1 METYFERSLRSK
13 YRIQGVQTSFYEST
27 PSPTISLG
35 DKISTGSTRSFGHAG
50 TNHPYAPKERDNGS
64 ASRLTRVLLERFPG
78 KKGFRRVTS
87 SHRSKEFERTH
98 SCTSFPYVHNKLC
111 SKLRQKRRLRVQDR
125 SAGCVLSCT
134 DSSKQ
139 QEVPRVLFRKLG
151 VPVSSTTFRSKY
163 SPSSFY
169 SFGAHGDSIPAPSG
183 GFGDTISGRLASS
196 PPGPS
201 NFITTSGSAN
211 RYARPGRLHSESKE
225 IRAGP
230 YSGSPV
236 PRNSLTSGPR
246 ESFTPRVQGWGDS
259 CLRAPSIL
267 PQGTKLFSSVPPYGF
282 SQLGLRSYPSGSFVP
297 ETPSTSFS
305 FVRLTNRFTPPHK
318 SDPVVLAN
326 LLRKWLDPH
335 FLTSGI
341 PIRPFQADYTIFTDA
356 SSRVW
361 GAHMGDSKI
370 SGIWTRI
377 DRKLHII
384 CLELKAVT
392 CAPQH
397 WAPLLQG
404 HQVMIAT
411 DISTVVSYINKQ
423 GGTRSTSLLR
433 LTVKLF
439 LWLESQD
446 IIIRARH
453 IPGCLNMI
461 ADHLSRPNQPILTE
475 WSLHPEIV
483 KRIFRFWG
491 TPEVDMFATL
501 SNSHL
506 PRFMSPVPEP
516 RALAVDALS
525 QDWQGRSMYM
535 FPPFPL
541 LSKAVQKLRSTQV
554 AEVILVAPWWPSQPW
569 FPHLLRLCVEHPL
582 ILPYRQDL
590 LSQQDQKYISDGKS
604 FHLHVWRLSCDTT
617 KQQAFQ
623 TRSLGSRQLLGDPR
637 PIACTTTDGVISH
650 NGLRDKVLIH
660 LTPQPLR

>member
-1 METYFERSLRSK
+1 MA
-13 YRIQGVQTSFYEST
+13 I
-27 PSPTISLG
+27 
-35 DKISTGSTRSFGHAG
+35 
-50 TNHPYAPKERDNGS
+50 
-64 ASRLTRVLLERFPG
+64 
-78 KKGFRRVTS
+78 
-87 SHRSKEFERTH
+87 
-98 SCTSFPYVHNKLC
+98 
-111 SKLRQKRRLRVQDR
+111 
-125 SAGCVLSCT
+125 
-134 DSSKQ
+134 
-139 QEVPRVLFRKLG
+139 
-151 VPVSSTTFRSKY
+151 
-163 SPSSFY
+163 
-169 SFGAHGDSIPAPSG
+169 
-183 GFGDTISGRLASS
+183 S

-236 PRNSLTSGPR
+236 PRNSLVSGPR

-259 CLRAPSIL
+259 RLRAPSIL
-267 PQGTKLFSSVPPYGF
+267 PQGTKLFSSVPSYGF
-282 SQLGLRSYPSGSFVP
+282 TQLGLRSYPSGSFVP

-305 FVRLTNRFTPPHK
+305 FVR
-318 SDPVVLAN
+318 SDKPVYATVQIRPSGPCQPTAAMAGPTFSY
-326 LLRKWLDPH
+326 LRNPN
-335 FLTSGI
+335 
-341 PIRPFQADYTIFTDA
+341 RPFQADYTIFTDA
-356 SSRVW
+356 FSQGW
-361 GAHMGDSKI
+361 GAHMGDSKV
-370 SGIWTRI
+370 SGFWTRI
-377 DRKLHII
+377 DRKLHIN
-384 CLELKAVT
+384 CLELKAVI
-392 CAPQH
+392 CALQH
-397 WAPLLQG
+397 WVPLLQG

-411 DISTVVSYINKQ
+411 DNSTVVSYINKQ
-423 GGTRSTSLLR
+423 GGTCSTSLLR
-433 LTVKLF
+433 LTVELL

-446 IIIRARH
+446 IVVRARH
-453 IPGCLNMI
+453 IPGCLNVI
-461 ADHLSRPNQPILTE
+461 ADHLSRPNQPIPTE

-516 RALAVDALS
+516 RVLAVDALS

-541 LSKAVQKLRSTQV
+541 LSKVVQKLQSTQV

-569 FPHLLRLCVEHPL
+569 FPHLLCLCVEHPL
-582 ILPYRQDL
+582 SLPYRQDL

-623 TRSLGSRQLLGDPR
+623 TRSLGSWHLLGVPR
-637 PIACTTTDGVISH
+637 PIACTTTDGVVSH
-650 NGLRDKVLIH
+650 DCLRDKVLIH

>member
-1 METYFERSLRSK
+1 METYYERSLRSK
-13 YRIQGVQTSFYEST
+13 YRSQGVQTSFYEST
-27 PSPTISLG
+27 PSPTNSLG
-35 DKISTGSTRSFGHAG
+35 DKISTGSKRNFGHAG
-50 TNHPYAPKERDNGS
+50 TDHPYAPKERDNGS
-64 ASRLTRVLLERFPG
+64 ASRLTRVLLERIPG
-78 KKGFRRVTS
+78 KKGFRRVAS
-87 SHRSKEFERTH
+87 SHRSKESKRTH
-98 SCTSFPYVHNKLC
+98 SRPSFPYVHDKLC
-111 SKLRQKRRLRVQDR
+111 SKLRRKRRLRVQDR

-139 QEVPRVLFRKLG
+139 QEILQVRLRKQG
-151 VPVSSTTFRSKY
+151 VPVLSITFWSKY
-163 SPSSFY
+163 TPFSFY

-201 NFITTSGSAN
+201 NLVTTSGSAIT
-211 RYARPGRLHSESKE
+211 YARPGRLHFESKE

-259 CLRAPSIL
+259 RLRAPSIL

-282 SQLGLRSYPSGSFVP
+282 TQLGLRSYPSGSFVP
-297 ETPSTSFS
+297 ETSSTSFS
-305 FVRLTNRFTPPHK
+305 FVRSDKPVYATAQIRPCGPCQPTMAMAGPTFSYLRNPDPPLSGGLHYLHGRLQ
-318 SDPVVLAN
+318 SGLGRSHGGFQDFGY
-326 LLRKWLDPH
+326 LDPYRPQAPH
-335 FLTSGI
+335 QLSG
-341 PIRPFQADYTIFTDA
+341 A
-356 SSRVW
+356 
-361 GAHMGDSKI
+361 
-370 SGIWTRI
+370 
-377 DRKLHII
+377 
-384 CLELKAVT
+384 
-392 CAPQH
+392 
-397 WAPLLQG
+397 
-404 HQVMIAT
+404 
-411 DISTVVSYINKQ
+411 Q
-423 GGTRSTSLLR
+423 GGYLR
-433 LTVKLF
+433 PTALG
-439 LWLESQD
+439 SSASGPPGHD
-446 IIIRARH
+446 RH
-453 IPGCLNMI
+453 GQFV
-461 ADHLSRPNQPILTE
+461 NQ
-475 WSLHPEIV
+475 
-483 KRIFRFWG
+483 IFRVWG

-541 LSKAVQKLRSTQV
+541 LSKVVQKLRSTQV

-569 FPHLLRLCVEHPL
+569 FPHLLCLCVEHPL
-582 ILPYRQDL
+582 FLPYRQDL

-623 TRSLGSRQLLGDPR
+623 TRFLGSRQPLGDPR
-637 PIACTTTDGVISH
+637 PIACTTTDGVVFH
-650 NGLRDKVLIH
+650 GGLQDKVLIH